1 MIKQLTVL
9 CSALLLVACG
19 SLTACWWG
27 SEQIS
32 EADRGELSSRMVE
45 LSRVV
50 DTYFSTLSVPPTEND
65 QEIISK
71 AVENTTGSV
80 DPMFN
85 NYQLHVQYQQHFA
98 VLLLCDKDN
107 KHALMED
114 AGCSAGIDRQIRK
127 PADCKFTLQVT
138 KGCLVEGGDL

>member
-9 CSALLLVACG
+9 CSTLLLVACG
-19 SLTACWWG
+19 SLSACWWG
-27 SEQIS
+27 SELIS
-32 EADRGELSSRMVE
+32 EAERGALSSRMVE

-50 DTYFSTLSVPPTEND
+50 DTYFSTLAFPPTEKDNVL
-65 QEIISK
+65 ISK

-85 NYQLHVQYQQHFA
+85 NYRLHVQYQQHFA
-98 VLLLCDKDN
+98 VVLLCDQDDN
-107 KHALMED
+107 HALMED

-127 PADCKFTLQVT
+127 SADCKFTLRVT
-138 KGCLVEGGDL
+138 KGCQVEGSDL